1 MADLSHFTLNSDYT
15 AVKEV
20 QDFTLTLNVA
30 KKSVASYDFY
40 NTYTDLY
47 VPAGAFIENIS
58 IYWSYTGDTVP
69 SAELIVDEMYT
80 YGMMQTEIFL
90 YRVNAT
96 TYRLRHYVVNQDE
109 NSHNAGGY
117 TITAKAHL
125 FTTSG

>member
-15 AVKEV
+15 AIKEV
-20 QDFTLTLNVA
+20 QDFKLTLNVS
-30 KKSVASYDFY
+30 KRSVASWDTY
-40 NTYTDLY
+40 NAYADIY
-47 VPAGAFIENIS
+47 VPAGSFIENVTL
-58 IYWSYTGDTVP
+58 YWSYTGDTVP
-69 SAELIVDEMYT
+69 SAELIVDEMFT

>member
-15 AVKEV
+15 AIKEV
-20 QDFTLTLNVA
+20 QDFKLTLNVS
-30 KKSVASYDFY
+30 KRSVASWDTY
-40 NTYTDLY
+40 NAYADIY
-47 VPAGAFIENIS
+47 VPAGSFIENVTL
-58 IYWSYTGDTVP
+58 YWSYTGDTVP
-69 SAELIVDEMYT
+69 SAELVVDEMFN
-80 YGMMQTEIFL
+80 YGLMQTQIFL

>member
-1 MADLSHFTLNSDYT
+1 MAVLSHFTLNSDYT
-15 AVKEV
+15 AIKEA
-20 QDFTLTLNVA
+20 QNFSLTLNVT
-30 KKSVASYDFY
+30 KKSVRPYDYYNSYIDI
-40 NTYTDLY
+40 Y
-47 VPAGAFIENIS
+47 VPAGAFIENVT

-69 SAELIVDEMYT
+69 SSELIVDEMYS

-96 TYRLRHYVVNQDE
+96 TYRLRHYVINTDE